1 MRSYRFVRRRR
12 SVSLCLAALLILA
25 AGAVGWIVGR
35 MGAVDERPDIVL
47 AVYRHDLG
55 RTVEM
60 GLEEYVRGVVA
71 AEMPATFHLEALK
84 AQAVAAR
91 TLALR
96 LWLDRVP
103 LSHQPDAIIST
114 DPSTHQ
120 AWLSDEQLREK
131 WGGLAYF
138 WFSEKVNRAVAQT
151 RGLVLTYNGEVI
163 YPAYHASSGG
173 RTEDSENY
181 WTTFVPYLRSVEDP
195 YVAGTPYEETF
206 ASIPLAEVAAAV
218 GERLDAAGERPFIE
232 VLSRFPSGRVASV
245 RVGGRVLTGRELR
258 EALGLRSNW
267 FEVELDEAAAH
278 FRVRGYGHGVGMSQY
293 GAAGMA
299 EAGYRFDQI
308 LAHYYTGVEIV
319 SWYD

>member
-1 MRSYRFVRRRR
+1 M
-12 SVSLCLAALLILA
+12 LA

-35 MGAVDERPDIVL
+35 MGAVGERPEIVL

-96 LWLDRVP
+96 LWLNQVP
-103 LSHQPDAIIST
+103 LPNHPDAIIST
-114 DPSTHQ
+114 DPATHQ

-181 WTTFVPYLRSVEDP
+181 WTTYVPYLRSVEDP
-195 YVAGTPYEETF
+195 YVAGTPYGETLV
-206 ASIPLAEVAAAV
+206 SIPLSEVAEAV
-218 GERLDAAGERPFIE
+218 GESLDDAAGGRPFIE

-245 RVGGRVLTGRELR
+245 RVGGRVMTGRELR

-267 FEVELDEAAAH
+267 FEVELDDTAAH

-308 LAHYYTGVEIV
+308 LTHYYTGVEIV